1 MEFEIDIEN
10 KYKGGLEYSIAIKLH
25 TIKANFEYETVKI
38 QWQDLCYRTYK
49 PDFILDNGIIIEA
62 KGHFTAAHRRKHIEV
77 KKQHPNLDI
86 RFVFGNSKNKLYK
99 GSNTTYAQWCV
110 EQGFLYHDRIIPE
123 AWLKEK
129 GKNEHPKFIK
139 CIGGTK

>member
-1 MEFEIDIEN
+1 MEFEIDNED
-10 KYKGGLEYSIAIKLH
+10 KYKGGLELSIAMKLH
-25 TIKANFEYETVKI
+25 TIKAKFEYETIKI

-62 KGHFTAAHRRKHIEV
+62 KGHFTAAHRRKHVEV
-77 KKQHPNLDI
+77 
-86 RFVFGNSKNKLYK
+86 KNKLYK
-99 GSNTTYAQWCV
+99 GSNTTYAKWCI

-129 GKNEHPKFIK
+129 GKNKHPKFIK
-139 CIGGTK
+139 CT